1 MTPELLALYRQE
13 LDTLN
18 VLQFQLAAA
27 WEKDDLSDEERAMID
42 EWTRETY
49 ERRFELRFRVADLR
63 VRTL

>member
-13 LDTLN
+13 LDILN

-27 WEKDDLSDEERAMID
+27 WEKDDLSDEERVMVD

>member
-27 WEKDDLSDEERAMID
+27 WEKDDLSDEERALID

>member
-13 LDTLN
+13 LDILN

-49 ERRFELRFRVADLR
+49 ERRFELRFRTADLR

>member
-1 MTPELLALYRQE
+1 MTPELHTLYKQE
-13 LDTLN
+13 LDILN

-27 WEKDDLSDEERAMID
+27 WERNNLSDEERAMVD

-49 ERRFELRFRVADLR
+49 NRRFELRFRVADLK

>member
-13 LDTLN
+13 LDILN

-27 WEKDDLSDEERAMID
+27 WEKDDLSDEERAMVD

>member
-13 LDTLN
+13 LDILN

-27 WEKDDLSDEERAMID
+27 WERDDLSDEERAMVD